1 MRPEKEI
8 VEEMRMGR
16 VSAFDTLYKAYS
28 HKLYSFAFTFLKT
41 REDAEEVVQ
50 DTYFKIWEK
59 RDSIDSSQSFKSFL
73 FSIGYHSTID
83 LLRQRLK
90 ERKFREIVL
99 VKATSNFNME
109 EAIEFGDLLE
119 HVNHIVEELPPRKL
133 EIYKLSRI
141 DHLSYGEI
149 AEKLNISVKT
159 VENGINFS
167 LNFIR
172 KHLGKDSLE
181 ILLYASLFL

>member
-8 VEEMRMGR
+8 VEEMKTGMA
-16 VSAFDTLYKAYS
+16 SAFDNLYRAYS
-28 HKLYSFAFTFLKT
+28 HKLYSFAFTFLKS

-59 RDSIDSSQSFKSFL
+59 RSSIDSSQSFKSFL

-83 LLRQRLK
+83 LLRLKLK
-90 ERKFREIVL
+90 ERKFREMVL
-99 VKATSNFNME
+99 EKATSNFNLE
-109 EAIEFGDLLE
+109 ESIEFGDLLE
-119 HVNHIVEELPPRKL
+119 HVNHIVEELPSRKL

-141 DHLSYGEI
+141 DHLSYNEI

-167 LNFIR
+167 MKFIR
-172 KHLGKDSLE
+172 GRLGKDSLA
-181 ILLYASLFL
+181 IFLYAYLFL